1 MRTVTMG
8 PPTLDGIDADLL
20 GVTVRPGGEPS
31 GAAGHVDEWL
41 GGALARCLEEGSF
54 RAEADEVQLFAPGD
68 RGRPAVVAV
77 GVGEGDLD
85 AERVRRAAGSVSR
98 EARRRGAEALA
109 FAVPPDAGRDPADAV
124 RAAAV
129 GVTLG
134 DWSFDGLRGSDAAK
148 GWRRNPRPSRAVL
161 FAGGSRGG
169 DGAVGERTGAA
180 DDLDGAAARGRKIAE
195 AQNFA
200 RDLAFQPANV
210 VTPQH
215 LAGRARDLAER
226 HGGLEA
232 EVWGPERL
240 RKEGF
245 GALLAVARG
254 SEEPPRFIRL
264 TYLPPGAP
272 ERTPPSGGTGD
283 GSDTVPTYVLAGKGV
298 TFDAGGI
305 SLKPSEGMG
314 DMKYDMSGAAAVL
327 GALRAAAELSLPVRV
342 VGLVPAT
349 ENLPSGDAL
358 KPADVIRGVSRKS
371 IEIISTDAEGRLIL
385 SDTLSHAATYRPDAV
400 VDVAT
405 LTGGCIVALGHHAAG
420 LLTDDDALADALI
433 GAGERTGER
442 LWRLPLW
449 DAYREQLDSEIA
461 DVKNTGGKGAS
472 TVTAAW
478 FLKEFVGSYRW
489 AHLDIAGTAWAE
501 KASPV
506 QPEGA
511 TGFGVRLLAEWLLT
525 ESRDGR

>member
-1 MRTVTMG
+1 MRTITMG
-8 PPTLDGIDADLL
+8 PPTLDGIDADVL
-20 GVTVRPGGEPS
+20 GVTVRPGRELS
-31 GAAGHVDEWL
+31 GAAARVDEWL
-41 GGALARCLEEGSF
+41 DGALARCLEEGSF
-54 RAEADEVQLFAPGD
+54 RAEADEVQLFPTGD
-68 RGRPAVVAV
+68 RDRPAVVAV
-77 GVGEGDLD
+77 GVGTGEVGG
-85 AERVRRAAGSVSR
+85 ERVRRAAGTVSR
-98 EARRRGAEALA
+98 EARGRAADTFA
-109 FAVPPDAGRDPADAV
+109 FAVPRAAGTDQAHAV

-134 DWSFDGLRGSDAAK
+134 DWSFDGLRDRDGAK
-148 GWRRNPRPSRAVL
+148 GWRRNPRPGRAVL
-161 FAGGSRGG
+161 FAGG
-169 DGAVGERTGAA
+169 TGADRDGGA
-180 DDLDGAAARGRKIAE
+180 DDLDGAAAQGRKIAE

-210 VTPQH
+210 VTPRH

-226 HGGLEA
+226 YDALEA
-232 EVWGPERL
+232 EAWGPERL
-240 RKEGF
+240 REEGF

-254 SEEPPRFIRL
+254 SEEPPRFITL
-264 TYLPPGAP
+264 NYLPPEAP
-272 ERTPPSGGTGD
+272 ERTPPSGGTDDD
-283 GSDTVPTYVLAGKGV
+283 GIPTYVLAGKGV

-327 GALRAAAELSLPVRV
+327 GAVRAAAELSLPVRV

-349 ENLPSGDAL
+349 ENLPSGGAL

-385 SDTLSHAATYRPDAV
+385 SDTLSHAARYRPDAV

-405 LTGGCIVALGHHAAG
+405 LTGGCIVALGRHAAG
-420 LLTDDDALADALI
+420 LLTDDDGMADALI

-501 KASPV
+501 KATPL

-511 TGFGVRLLAEWLLT
+511 TGFGVRLLAEWLLS
-525 ESRDGR
+525 ESRAGR